1 MGAIIEDL
9 QMASVQQVQQ
19 LDLVAEKYWQK
30 TEPTIATFRI
40 RDSTKGCGSRGCI
53 QKVRTVM

>member
-19 LDLVAEKYWQK
+19 LGLVAEKYLQK
-30 TEPTIATFRI
+30 TEPTTARFRI
-40 RDSTKGCGSRGCI
+40 RLVVGIEVVFRKY
-53 QKVRTVM
+53 